1 MEMEKLSVVVPVM
14 NEEEN
19 VSLLIQKIREA
30 LKSYDY
36 EIVLVDDGSRDN
48 TVNIIRE
55 QAGTDIKLIVFA
67 KNFGQTSAMA
77 AGIKA
82 ATGDYIITMDGDL
95 QNDPEDI
102 PMMMEQLKEQGV
114 DVVAG
119 IRKNRKDNVFIR
131 KIPSKLANFLI
142 RRMTGESVTDNG
154 CSLRVYKSGVAKSLN
169 LYGELHRFI
178 YILAKMEGARIA
190 EVEVSHHPRI
200 HGKSKYGLERTFKVM
215 SDLLLIVFFK
225 RYFQKP
231 IHLFGGLGLI
241 SFFIGMIIN
250 LYFLVEKIM
259 GQDIWGRPLLFLGI
273 IMTIGGIQLVTTG
286 FIAEIMMR
294 TYYESQDKPTYR
306 IKEIFVGKDKSE
318 TKEHSQVAV

>member
-1 MEMEKLSVVVPVM
+1 MEKLSVVVPVM

-30 LKSYDY
+30 LQDWEY
-36 EIVLVDDGSRDN
+36 EIILVDDGSKDR
-48 TVNIIRE
+48 TVDIIRE
-55 QAGTDIKLIVFA
+55 HAEDDLKLIVFM

-82 ATGDYIITMDGDL
+82 AEGDYIVTMDGDL
-95 QNDPEDI
+95 QNDPADI
-102 PMMMEQLKEQGV
+102 PMMMDALKKEDV

-131 KIPSKLANFLI
+131 KIPSKMANFLI

-154 CSLRVYKSGVAKSLN
+154 CSLRVYKSDVAKSLN

-178 YILAKMEGARIA
+178 YILAKMEGAKIA

-231 IHLFGGLGLI
+231 IHLFGGLGLL
-241 SFFIGMIIN
+241 SFFVGMLIN
-250 LYFLVEKIM
+250 LYFLIEKIL
-259 GQDIWGRPLLFLGI
+259 GQDIWGRPLLLLGI

-294 TYYESQDKPTYR
+294 TYYESQDKSTYR
-306 IKEIFVGKDKSE
+306 IKEIFVGKTKSE
-318 TKEHSQVAV
+318 AKEASQVVA